1 MMTLAMALAVLAL
14 LAVPAQA
21 QMAGGKRG
29 HQSDNTKA
37 EEKKPKV
44 DDKAYQEALKRI
56 PDSKESMIHGRDQAA
71 WRRQIFKKTI
81 DEIILAG
88 RIADPS
94 LARPASAA
102 G

>member
-1 MMTLAMALAVLAL
+1 
-14 LAVPAQA
+14 
-21 QMAGGKRG
+21 MAGGKRG

-37 EEKKPKV
+37 EDKKPKV

-56 PDSKESMIHGRDQAA
+56 PDSKEKYDPWAVTKTPDADKSSKNQ
-71 WRRQIFKKTI
+71 RRNHTRG
-81 DEIILAG
+81 EIIRAD

-94 LARPASAA
+94 LARPARAA

>member
-1 MMTLAMALAVLAL
+1 LPSSDYEVAFRKAAAGESSMMRGLGMAVAVLAL
-14 LAVPAQA
+14 LVAPAQA

-56 PDSKESMIHGRDQAA
+56 PDSKEKYDPWAVTKPPDAGKAS
-71 WRRQIFKKTI
+71 KK
-81 DEIILAG
+81 
-88 RIADPS
+88 
-94 LARPASAA
+94 
-102 G
+102 